1 MKTLNGKKSGYSYT
15 RSWMQMHCFGLIPSS
30 VAKMSSGQSKIFLG
44 NIFHCQN
51 DPAKKQLYRISN
63 EQGGFVI
70 VKRSKIM
77 AIGRKED
84 LEQARA
90 QHLADEQDVMVTVLS
105 DRQLLIPGF
114 VDTHIH
120 APQYP
125 NCGLGYDKPLLEW
138 LQAYT
143 YKLERKYR
151 DLEYSR
157 KVFNAV
163 VRRTLNHGTT
173 TACYFAS
180 LFQDASL
187 ILVDAVLK
195 YGQRAFIGKIN
206 MTTLAPDDYVETPEE
221 TIKLTRKFI
230 ESVRSKDCELVEPIV
245 TPRFALSLE
254 MDSMIELGQLV
265 KEYNVNVQTH
275 ISENTDEVK
284 QVNSKY
290 GLPYANVYDKAG
302 LLTPKTVLAHGIYL
316 TDEELSLLSQRGS
329 SVSHCPDSNTCLK
342 SGMCDVRRLFSF
354 GIKVGLGTDVSGG
367 ASPSIVSAMRS
378 ALATSINLSFGQKN
392 YKPLNYLDVFYLA
405 TLGGAEDVK
414 QKQNWSSTTQ

>member
-230 ESVRSKDCELVEPIV
+230 ESVRSKI
-245 TPRFALSLE
+245 
-254 MDSMIELGQLV
+254 
-265 KEYNVNVQTH
+265 
-275 ISENTDEVK
+275 
-284 QVNSKY
+284 
-290 GLPYANVYDKAG
+290 AN
-302 LLTPKTVLAHGIYL
+302 
-316 TDEELSLLSQRGS
+316 
-329 SVSHCPDSNTCLK
+329 
-342 SGMCDVRRLFSF
+342 
-354 GIKVGLGTDVSGG
+354 
-367 ASPSIVSAMRS
+367 
-378 ALATSINLSFGQKN
+378 
-392 YKPLNYLDVFYLA
+392 
-405 TLGGAEDVK
+405 
-414 QKQNWSSTTQ
+414 

>member
-1 MKTLNGKKSGYSYT
+1 
-15 RSWMQMHCFGLIPSS
+15 
-30 VAKMSSGQSKIFLG
+30 
-44 NIFHCQN
+44 
-51 DPAKKQLYRISN
+51 
-63 EQGGFVI
+63 
-70 VKRSKIM
+70 M

-90 QHLADEQDVMVTVLS
+90 QHLADEQDVM
-105 DRQLLIPGF
+105 
-114 VDTHIH
+114 
-120 APQYP
+120 
-125 NCGLGYDKPLLEW
+125 
-138 LQAYT
+138 
-143 YKLERKYR
+143 
-151 DLEYSR
+151 
-157 KVFNAV
+157 
-163 VRRTLNHGTT
+163 RRTLNHGTT